1 MKIMSNQAVPL
12 LRQYLQ
18 QQADQ
23 GRTHIGINAGARQSL
38 NALSRG
44 RPASGVP
51 GPRSSNQSEGPS
63 GRQSSPASAAGSG
76 LPAPEALQVTG
87 GTREEKLAGLAKQAA
102 NFPAARSLGTLC
114 DTIVFAVGNP
124 NADIMFIGE
133 APGAE
138 EEELR
143 EPFVGPAGQL
153 LTKIITAM
161 GLKRADVYL
170 TNICKFRPRIDDQGT
185 ANRKPTQAE
194 MRTGLPFVFAEI
206 DIVQP
211 KVIVALGATASE
223 GLGIEGA
230 ITQNRGRYH
239 SVKDIP
245 VVVTY
250 HPSYLLRQEQEG
262 RGIAAKRQSWEDILM
277 AMEKT
282 GMAITEKQRGFFK
295 AR

>member
-1 MKIMSNQAVPL
+1 MS
-12 LRQYLQ
+12 
-18 QQADQ
+18 
-23 GRTHIGINAGARQSL
+23 
-38 NALSRG
+38 ALSRG
-44 RPASGVP
+44 RPFATVAGARPSLPSQAPGVRQVSP
-51 GPRSSNQSEGPS
+51 APAAGPRLVA
-63 GRQSSPASAAGSG
+63 PAS
-76 LPAPEALQVTG
+76 LQVTG
-87 GTREEKLAGLAKQAA
+87 STREEKLASLAKQAG
-102 NFPAARSLGTLC
+102 NFPAARALGTLR
-114 DTIVFAVGNP
+114 DTMVFAVGNP

-138 EEELR
+138 EEKLR

-161 GLKRADVYL
+161 GLKRADVYI
-170 TNICKFRPRIDDQGT
+170 TNICKFRPGIEDQGT
-185 ANRKPTQAE
+185 ANRKPTPAE
-194 MRTGLPFVFAEI
+194 MHTCLPLVLTEI
-206 DIVQP
+206 DIIQP
-211 KVIVALGATASE
+211 KVIVALGATAAE

-230 ITQNRGRYH
+230 ISKNRGRYH

-277 AMEKT
+277 AMEQA
-282 GMAITEKQRGFFK
+282 GMTITEKQRGFFK